1 MYNHGNISTLY
12 TSKRL
17 FPIIGFFESGS
28 NLTLSKLPSLSK
40 SARDL
45 RPSRIL
51 ILISTSASTHLR
63 AEAMAELVL

>member
-1 MYNHGNISTLY
+1 MYVYIITEISLDLKEILSDY
-12 TSKRL
+12 R
-17 FPIIGFFESGS
+17 IFESGS